1 MRVAKKP
8 YFKNGRLILGNRKKT
23 SIKSRR
29 LILGDEKTQ
38 KGGFLGSVLA
48 ALAPTT
54 IIGLTKIFWGG
65 RKKDTLKVVIQ
76 RPQQLSKRR

>member
-54 IIGLTKIFWGG
+54 IIGLTKIF
-65 RKKDTLKVVIQ
+65 
-76 RPQQLSKRR
+76 